1 VGVPAVALR
10 FGSGQR
16 TGVARDKMCV
26 LGISK
31 SLEEFFISI
40 ICSVACC
47 KTYSSRA
54 FVGRFDSGKYELAGG
69 YGARDL

>member
-1 VGVPAVALR
+1 
-10 FGSGQR
+10 
-16 TGVARDKMCV
+16 MCV